1 MNFIESIV
9 IDCKDNDFILKS
21 YAFLELSLYLCVQN
35 KENYNM
41 MIKKRLYLLLLGF
54 TLLGMKAQAQ
64 HVSFGPLHSP
74 DSPREDWLLPGDTVY
89 QDGKTVV
96 YGGKPMKHTYTP
108 LRHIASGSLNDEID
122 GMGNG
127 LGDGLNNALKNP
139 KDSNYYNNPI
149 SNLANSG
156 AFGDENGY
164 GWNGYGYGW
173 GLHKGLNLSID
184 LSVFATFGKNAPHWG
199 GFTQT
204 INATYLTPLTKD
216 NKLWMAL
223 GTYINNI
230 NYGSDNFHDGGV
242 YGMLGYKFNEHWE
255 AYVYGQVSVA
265 NNYNS
270 IYNRYAGYGYGPY
283 GYRGYGYGPFGY
295 GMYPGAWGMGVMP
308 GGYGMGAAGAN
319 VLGAGVRYTNKNFSI
334 GVSVEGNWYN
344 TPKTP
349 TYYKQYDY
357 PVK

>member
-1 MNFIESIV
+1 MRLHKRL
-9 IDCKDNDFILKS
+9 D
-21 YAFLELSLYLCVQN
+21 
-35 KENYNM
+35 M
-41 MIKKRLYLLLLGF
+41 MTTKRLYLLLLGF
-54 TLLGMKAQAQ
+54 ALIGMKAQAQ
-64 HVSFGPLHSP
+64 HVSFGPLHSQ

-96 YGGKPMKHTYTP
+96 YGGKPVKNTYTP
-108 LRHIASGSLNDEID
+108 IRHI
-122 GMGNG
+122 
-127 LGDGLNNALKNP
+127 
-139 KDSNYYNNPI
+139 DSN
-149 SNLANSG
+149 S
-156 AFGDENGY
+156 DELYKMGS
-164 GWNGYGYGW
+164 YGW
-173 GLHKGLNLSID
+173 GLHKGLNLSVD
-184 LSVFATFGKNAPHWG
+184 LSVFATFGKHAPHWG

-223 GTYINNI
+223 GTYLNNI
-230 NYGSDNFHDGGV
+230 NYGGDNFRDGGV
-242 YGMLGYKFNEHWE
+242 YGILGYQFNEHWE

-270 IYNRYAGYGYGPY
+270 IYNRYAGYGPY
-283 GYRGYGYGPFGY
+283 GYGRY
-295 GMYPGAWGMGVMP
+295 GMYPGIWGMGVMP

-357 PVK
+357 PVSEPIK

>member
-1 MNFIESIV
+1 MRLHKRF
-9 IDCKDNDFILKS
+9 D
-21 YAFLELSLYLCVQN
+21 
-35 KENYNM
+35 M
-41 MIKKRLYLLLLGF
+41 MTTKRLYLLLLGF
-54 TLLGMKAQAQ
+54 ALIGMKAQAQ
-64 HVSFGPLHSP
+64 HVSFGPLHSQ

-96 YGGKPMKHTYTP
+96 YGGKPVKNTYTP
-108 LRHIASGSLNDEID
+108 IRHIDSNSDELYKMGSY
-122 GMGNG
+122 
-127 LGDGLNNALKNP
+127 LKNP
-139 KDSNYYNNPI
+139 QDSDYYNNPI
-149 SNLANSG
+149 SNLVNTG
-156 AFGDENGY
+156 GLGNCYDYWGNDWGKY
-164 GWNGYGYGW
+164 GWNRYGW
-173 GLHKGLNLSID
+173 GLHKGLNLSVD
-184 LSVFATFGKNAPHWG
+184 LSVFATFGTHAPHWG

-223 GTYINNI
+223 GTYLNNI
-230 NYGSDNFHDGGV
+230 NYGGDNFRDGGV
-242 YGMLGYKFNEHWE
+242 YGILGYQFDEHWE

-270 IYNRYAGYGYGPY
+270 IYNRYAGYGPY
-283 GYRGYGYGPFGY
+283 GYGRY
-295 GMYPGAWGMGVMP
+295 GMYPGIWGMGVMP

-357 PVK
+357 PVSEPLK

>member
-1 MNFIESIV
+1 MRLHKRF
-9 IDCKDNDFILKS
+9 D
-21 YAFLELSLYLCVQN
+21 
-35 KENYNM
+35 M
-41 MIKKRLYLLLLGF
+41 MTTKRLYLLLLGF
-54 TLLGMKAQAQ
+54 ALTGMKAQAQ
-64 HVSFGPLHSP
+64 HVSFGPLHSQ

-96 YGGKPMKHTYTP
+96 YGGKPVKNTYTP
-108 LRHIASGSLNDEID
+108 IRHI
-122 GMGNG
+122 
-127 LGDGLNNALKNP
+127 
-139 KDSNYYNNPI
+139 DSN
-149 SNLANSG
+149 S
-156 AFGDENGY
+156 DELYKMGS
-164 GWNGYGYGW
+164 YGW
-173 GLHKGLNLSID
+173 GLHKGLNLSVD
-184 LSVFATFGKNAPHWG
+184 LSVFATFGKHAPHWG

-223 GTYINNI
+223 GTYLNNI
-230 NYGSDNFHDGGV
+230 NYGGDNFRDGGV
-242 YGMLGYKFNEHWE
+242 YGILGYQFDEHWE

-270 IYNRYAGYGYGPY
+270 IYNRYAGYGPY
-283 GYRGYGYGPFGY
+283 GYGRY
-295 GMYPGAWGMGVMP
+295 GMYPGIWGMGVMP

-344 TPKTP
+344 NPKTP

-357 PVK
+357 PVSEPLK

>member
-1 MNFIESIV
+1 MRLHKRF
-9 IDCKDNDFILKS
+9 D
-21 YAFLELSLYLCVQN
+21 
-35 KENYNM
+35 M
-41 MIKKRLYLLLLGF
+41 MTTKRLYLLLLGF
-54 TLLGMKAQAQ
+54 ALIGMKAQAQ
-64 HVSFGPLHSP
+64 HVSFGPLHSQ

-96 YGGKPMKHTYTP
+96 YGGKPVKNTYTP
-108 LRHIASGSLNDEID
+108 IRHIDSNNDELYK
-122 GMGNG
+122 MG
-127 LGDGLNNALKNP
+127 
-139 KDSNYYNNPI
+139 S
-149 SNLANSG
+149 
-156 AFGDENGY
+156 
-164 GWNGYGYGW
+164 YGW
-173 GLHKGLNLSID
+173 GFHKGLNLSVD
-184 LSVFATFGKNAPHWG
+184 LSVFATFGKHAPHWG

-223 GTYINNI
+223 GTYLNNI
-230 NYGSDNFHDGGV
+230 NYGGDNFRDGGV
-242 YGMLGYKFNEHWE
+242 YGILGYQFDEHWE

-270 IYNRYAGYGYGPY
+270 IYNRYAGYGPY
-283 GYRGYGYGPFGY
+283 GYGRY
-295 GMYPGAWGMGVMP
+295 GMYPGIWGMGVMP

-334 GVSVEGNWYN
+334 GVSVERNWYN

-357 PVK
+357 PVSEPIK

>member
-1 MNFIESIV
+1 MRLH
-9 IDCKDNDFILKS
+9 KRL
-21 YAFLELSLYLCVQN
+21 
-35 KENYNM
+35 NM
-41 MIKKRLYLLLLGF
+41 MTTKRLYLLLLGF
-54 TLLGMKAQAQ
+54 ALIGMKAQAQ
-64 HVSFGPLHSP
+64 HVSFGPLHSQ

-96 YGGKPMKHTYTP
+96 YGGKPVKNTYTP
-108 LRHIASGSLNDEID
+108 IRHIDSNNDELYK
-122 GMGNG
+122 MG
-127 LGDGLNNALKNP
+127 
-139 KDSNYYNNPI
+139 S
-149 SNLANSG
+149 
-156 AFGDENGY
+156 
-164 GWNGYGYGW
+164 YGW
-173 GLHKGLNLSID
+173 GLHKGLNLSVD
-184 LSVFATFGKNAPHWG
+184 LSVFATFGKHAPHWG

-223 GTYINNI
+223 GTYLNNI
-230 NYGSDNFHDGGV
+230 NYGGDNFRDGGV
-242 YGMLGYKFNEHWE
+242 YGILGYQFDEHWE

-270 IYNRYAGYGYGPY
+270 IYNRYAGYGPY
-283 GYRGYGYGPFGY
+283 GYGRY
-295 GMYPGAWGMGVMP
+295 GMYPGIWGMGVMP

-349 TYYKQYDY
+349 SYYKQYDY

>member
-1 MNFIESIV
+1 MGLHKRF
-9 IDCKDNDFILKS
+9 D
-21 YAFLELSLYLCVQN
+21 
-35 KENYNM
+35 M
-41 MIKKRLYLLLLGF
+41 MTTKRLYLLLLGF
-54 TLLGMKAQAQ
+54 ALIGMKAQAQ
-64 HVSFGPLHSP
+64 HVSFGPLHSQ

-96 YGGKPMKHTYTP
+96 YGGKPVKNTYTP
-108 LRHIASGSLNDEID
+108 IRHV
-122 GMGNG
+122 
-127 LGDGLNNALKNP
+127 
-139 KDSNYYNNPI
+139 DSN
-149 SNLANSG
+149 S
-156 AFGDENGY
+156 DELYKMGS
-164 GWNGYGYGW
+164 YGW
-173 GLHKGLNLSID
+173 GLHKGLNLSVD
-184 LSVFATFGKNAPHWG
+184 LSVFATFGKHAPHWG

-223 GTYINNI
+223 GTYLNNI
-230 NYGSDNFHDGGV
+230 NYGGDNFRDGGV
-242 YGMLGYKFNEHWE
+242 YGILGYQFDEHWE

-270 IYNRYAGYGYGPY
+270 IYNRYAGYGPYRYG
-283 GYRGYGYGPFGY
+283 RY
-295 GMYPGAWGMGVMP
+295 GMYPGIWGMGVMP

-357 PVK
+357 PVSEPLK

>member
-1 MNFIESIV
+1 MRLHKRF
-9 IDCKDNDFILKS
+9 D
-21 YAFLELSLYLCVQN
+21 
-35 KENYNM
+35 M
-41 MIKKRLYLLLLGF
+41 MTTKRLYLLLLGF
-54 TLLGMKAQAQ
+54 ALIGMKAQAQ
-64 HVSFGPLHSP
+64 HVSFGPLHSQ

-89 QDGKTVV
+89 QDGTTIV
-96 YGGKPMKHTYTP
+96 YGGKPVKNTYTP
-108 LRHIASGSLNDEID
+108 IRHIDSNNDELYK
-122 GMGNG
+122 MG
-127 LGDGLNNALKNP
+127 
-139 KDSNYYNNPI
+139 S
-149 SNLANSG
+149 
-156 AFGDENGY
+156 
-164 GWNGYGYGW
+164 YGW
-173 GLHKGLNLSID
+173 GLHKGLNLSVD
-184 LSVFATFGKNAPHWG
+184 LSVFATFGKHAPHWG

-223 GTYINNI
+223 GTYLNNI
-230 NYGSDNFHDGGV
+230 NYGGDNFRDGGV
-242 YGMLGYKFNEHWE
+242 YGILGYQFDEHWE

-270 IYNRYAGYGYGPY
+270 IYNRYAGYGPY
-283 GYRGYGYGPFGY
+283 GYGRY

-357 PVK
+357 PVSEPLK

>member
-54 TLLGMKAQAQ
+54 ALMGMKAQAQ

-108 LRHIASGSLNDEID
+108 LRHIADNSANDEID
-122 GMGNG
+122 GM
-127 LGDGLNNALKNP
+127 
-139 KDSNYYNNPI
+139 SN
-149 SNLANSG
+149 
-156 AFGDENGY
+156 
-164 GWNGYGYGW
+164 GW

-255 AYVYGQVSVA
+255 AFVYGQVSVA

-270 IYNRYAGYGYGPY
+270 IYNRYAGYGPY
-283 GYRGYGYGPFGY
+283 GYRGYGSYGYGPFGY
-295 GMYPGAWGMGVMP
+295 GMYPGAWGMEVMP

>member
-89 QDGKTVV
+89 QDRKTVV

-108 LRHIASGSLNDEID
+108 LRHIASGSFNDEID
-122 GMGNG
+122 GMGN
-127 LGDGLNNALKNP
+127 
-139 KDSNYYNNPI
+139 
-149 SNLANSG
+149 
-156 AFGDENGY
+156 
-164 GWNGYGYGW
+164 GW

-255 AYVYGQVSVA
+255 AFVYGQVSVA

-270 IYNRYAGYGYGPY
+270 IYNRYAGYGYGPF

>member
-1 MNFIESIV
+1 
-9 IDCKDNDFILKS
+9 
-21 YAFLELSLYLCVQN
+21 
-35 KENYNM
+35 M

-54 TLLGMKAQAQ
+54 TLFGMKAQAQ

-108 LRHIASGSLNDEID
+108 LKHIAGNSANDEID
-122 GMGNG
+122 GMDN
-127 LGDGLNNALKNP
+127 
-139 KDSNYYNNPI
+139 
-149 SNLANSG
+149 
-156 AFGDENGY
+156 
-164 GWNGYGYGW
+164 GW

-255 AYVYGQVSVA
+255 AFVYGQVSVA

>member
-1 MNFIESIV
+1 
-9 IDCKDNDFILKS
+9 
-21 YAFLELSLYLCVQN
+21 
-35 KENYNM
+35 M

-54 TLLGMKAQAQ
+54 ALLGMKAQAQ

-108 LRHIASGSLNDEID
+108 LRHIADNSANDEID
-122 GMGNG
+122 GM
-127 LGDGLNNALKNP
+127 
-139 KDSNYYNNPI
+139 SN
-149 SNLANSG
+149 
-156 AFGDENGY
+156 
-164 GWNGYGYGW
+164 GW

-255 AYVYGQVSVA
+255 AFVYGQVSVA

-270 IYNRYAGYGYGPY
+270 IYNRYAGYGPY
-283 GYRGYGYGPFGY
+283 GYRGYGSYGYGPFGY

>member
-1 MNFIESIV
+1 M
-9 IDCKDNDFILKS
+9 
-21 YAFLELSLYLCVQN
+21 
-35 KENYNM
+35 
-41 MIKKRLYLLLLGF
+41 
-54 TLLGMKAQAQ
+54 
-64 HVSFGPLHSP
+64 
-74 DSPREDWLLPGDTVY
+74 
-89 QDGKTVV
+89 
-96 YGGKPMKHTYTP
+96 
-108 LRHIASGSLNDEID
+108 
-122 GMGNG
+122 
-127 LGDGLNNALKNP
+127 NNALKNP
-139 KDSNYYNNPI
+139 KDSDYYNNPI

-156 AFGDENGY
+156 AFGDGFGNDGFGNGY
-164 GWNGYGYGW
+164 GWNRYGYGW

-255 AYVYGQVSVA
+255 AFVYGQVSVA

>member
-1 MNFIESIV
+1 MRLHKRF
-9 IDCKDNDFILKS
+9 D
-21 YAFLELSLYLCVQN
+21 
-35 KENYNM
+35 M
-41 MIKKRLYLLLLGF
+41 MTTKRLYLLLLGF
-54 TLLGMKAQAQ
+54 ALIGMKAQAQ
-64 HVSFGPLHSP
+64 HVSFGPLHSQ

-96 YGGKPMKHTYTP
+96 YGGKPVKNTYTP
-108 LRHIASGSLNDEID
+108 IRHI
-122 GMGNG
+122 
-127 LGDGLNNALKNP
+127 
-139 KDSNYYNNPI
+139 DSN
-149 SNLANSG
+149 S
-156 AFGDENGY
+156 DELYKMGS
-164 GWNGYGYGW
+164 YGW
-173 GLHKGLNLSID
+173 GLHKGLNLSVD
-184 LSVFATFGKNAPHWG
+184 LSVFATFGKHAPHWG

-223 GTYINNI
+223 GTYLNNI
-230 NYGSDNFHDGGV
+230 NYGGDNFRDGGV
-242 YGMLGYKFNEHWE
+242 YGILGYQFDEHWE

-270 IYNRYAGYGYGPY
+270 IYNRYAGYGPY
-283 GYRGYGYGPFGY
+283 GYGRY

-344 TPKTP
+344 NPKTP
-349 TYYKQYDY
+349 SYYKQYDY
-357 PVK
+357 PVSEPIK

>member
-1 MNFIESIV
+1 MRLH
-9 IDCKDNDFILKS
+9 ID
-21 YAFLELSLYLCVQN
+21 
-35 KENYNM
+35 M
-41 MIKKRLYLLLLGF
+41 MTTKRLYLLLLGF
-54 TLLGMKAQAQ
+54 ALIGMKAQAQ
-64 HVSFGPLHSP
+64 HVSFGPLHSQ

-96 YGGKPMKHTYTP
+96 YGGKPVKNTYTP
-108 LRHIASGSLNDEID
+108 IRHV
-122 GMGNG
+122 
-127 LGDGLNNALKNP
+127 
-139 KDSNYYNNPI
+139 DSN
-149 SNLANSG
+149 S
-156 AFGDENGY
+156 DELYKMGS
-164 GWNGYGYGW
+164 YGW
-173 GLHKGLNLSID
+173 GLHKGLNLSVD
-184 LSVFATFGKNAPHWG
+184 LSVFATFGKHAPHWG

-223 GTYINNI
+223 GTYLNNI
-230 NYGSDNFHDGGV
+230 NYGGDNFRDGGV
-242 YGMLGYKFNEHWE
+242 YGILGYQFNEHWE

-270 IYNRYAGYGYGPY
+270 IYNRYAGYGPY
-283 GYRGYGYGPFGY
+283 GYGRY

-357 PVK
+357 PVSEPLK

>member
-1 MNFIESIV
+1 MRLHKRF
-9 IDCKDNDFILKS
+9 D
-21 YAFLELSLYLCVQN
+21 
-35 KENYNM
+35 M
-41 MIKKRLYLLLLGF
+41 MTTKRLYLLLLGF
-54 TLLGMKAQAQ
+54 ALIGMKAQAQ
-64 HVSFGPLHSP
+64 HVSFGPLHSQ

-96 YGGKPMKHTYTP
+96 YGGKPVKNTYTP
-108 LRHIASGSLNDEID
+108 IRHIDSNNDELYK
-122 GMGNG
+122 MG
-127 LGDGLNNALKNP
+127 
-139 KDSNYYNNPI
+139 S
-149 SNLANSG
+149 
-156 AFGDENGY
+156 
-164 GWNGYGYGW
+164 YGW
-173 GLHKGLNLSID
+173 GLHKGLNLSVD
-184 LSVFATFGKNAPHWG
+184 LSVFATFGKHAPHWG

-223 GTYINNI
+223 GTYLNNI
-230 NYGSDNFHDGGV
+230 NYGGDNFRDGGV
-242 YGMLGYKFNEHWE
+242 YGILGYQFDEHWE

-270 IYNRYAGYGYGPY
+270 IYNRYAGYGPY
-283 GYRGYGYGPFGY
+283 GYGRY
-295 GMYPGAWGMGVMP
+295 GMYPGIWGMGVMP

-357 PVK
+357 PVSEPLK

>member
-1 MNFIESIV
+1 MGLHKRF
-9 IDCKDNDFILKS
+9 D
-21 YAFLELSLYLCVQN
+21 
-35 KENYNM
+35 M
-41 MIKKRLYLLLLGF
+41 MTTKRLYLLLLGF
-54 TLLGMKAQAQ
+54 ALIGMKAQAQ
-64 HVSFGPLHSP
+64 HVSFGPLHSQ

-96 YGGKPMKHTYTP
+96 YGGKPVKNTYTP
-108 LRHIASGSLNDEID
+108 IRHIDSNNDELYK
-122 GMGNG
+122 MG
-127 LGDGLNNALKNP
+127 
-139 KDSNYYNNPI
+139 S
-149 SNLANSG
+149 
-156 AFGDENGY
+156 
-164 GWNGYGYGW
+164 YGW
-173 GLHKGLNLSID
+173 GLHKGLNLSVD
-184 LSVFATFGKNAPHWG
+184 LSVFATFGKHAPHWG

-223 GTYINNI
+223 GTYLNNI
-230 NYGSDNFHDGGV
+230 NYGGDNFRDGGV
-242 YGMLGYKFNEHWE
+242 YGILGYQFDEHWE

-270 IYNRYAGYGYGPY
+270 IYNRYAGYGPY
-283 GYRGYGYGPFGY
+283 GYGRY
-295 GMYPGAWGMGVMP
+295 GMYPGIWGMGVMP

-344 TPKTP
+344 NPKTP

-357 PVK
+357 PVSEPLK

>member
-1 MNFIESIV
+1 MRLH
-9 IDCKDNDFILKS
+9 KRL
-21 YAFLELSLYLCVQN
+21 
-35 KENYNM
+35 NM
-41 MIKKRLYLLLLGF
+41 MTTKRLYLLLLGF
-54 TLLGMKAQAQ
+54 ALIGMKAQAQ
-64 HVSFGPLHSP
+64 HVSFGPLHSQ

-89 QDGKTVV
+89 QDGKAVV
-96 YGGKPMKHTYTP
+96 YGGKPVKNTYTP
-108 LRHIASGSLNDEID
+108 IRHIDSNNDELYK
-122 GMGNG
+122 MG
-127 LGDGLNNALKNP
+127 
-139 KDSNYYNNPI
+139 S
-149 SNLANSG
+149 
-156 AFGDENGY
+156 
-164 GWNGYGYGW
+164 YGW
-173 GLHKGLNLSID
+173 GLHKGLNLSVD
-184 LSVFATFGKNAPHWG
+184 LSVFATFGKHAPHWG

-223 GTYINNI
+223 GTYLNNI
-230 NYGSDNFHDGGV
+230 NYGGDNYRDGGV
-242 YGMLGYKFNEHWE
+242 YGILGYQFDEHWE

-270 IYNRYAGYGYGPY
+270 IYNRYAGYGPY
-283 GYRGYGYGPFGY
+283 GYGRY
-295 GMYPGAWGMGVMP
+295 GMYPGIWGMGVMP

-357 PVK
+357 PVSEPLK

>member
-1 MNFIESIV
+1 MRLHKRF
-9 IDCKDNDFILKS
+9 D
-21 YAFLELSLYLCVQN
+21 
-35 KENYNM
+35 M
-41 MIKKRLYLLLLGF
+41 MTTKRLYLLLLGF
-54 TLLGMKAQAQ
+54 ALIGMKAQAQ
-64 HVSFGPLHSP
+64 HVSFGPLHSQ

-89 QDGKTVV
+89 QDGKAVV
-96 YGGKPMKHTYTP
+96 YGGKPVKNTYTP
-108 LRHIASGSLNDEID
+108 IRHIDSNNDELYK
-122 GMGNG
+122 MG
-127 LGDGLNNALKNP
+127 
-139 KDSNYYNNPI
+139 S
-149 SNLANSG
+149 
-156 AFGDENGY
+156 
-164 GWNGYGYGW
+164 YGW
-173 GLHKGLNLSID
+173 GLHKGLNLSVD
-184 LSVFATFGKNAPHWG
+184 LSVFATFGKHAPHWG

-223 GTYINNI
+223 GTYLNNI
-230 NYGSDNFHDGGV
+230 NYGGDNFRDGGV
-242 YGMLGYKFNEHWE
+242 YGILGYQFDEHWE

-270 IYNRYAGYGYGPY
+270 IYNRYAGYGPY
-283 GYRGYGYGPFGY
+283 GYGRY

>member
-1 MNFIESIV
+1 M
-9 IDCKDNDFILKS
+9 
-21 YAFLELSLYLCVQN
+21 SLHKRLD
-35 KENYNM
+35 M
-41 MIKKRLYLLLLGF
+41 MTTKRLYLLLLGF
-54 TLLGMKAQAQ
+54 ALIGMKAQAQ
-64 HVSFGPLHSP
+64 HVSFGPLHSQ

-96 YGGKPMKHTYTP
+96 YGGKPVKNTYTP
-108 LRHIASGSLNDEID
+108 IRHIDSNNDELYK
-122 GMGNG
+122 MNR
-127 LGDGLNNALKNP
+127 
-139 KDSNYYNNPI
+139 
-149 SNLANSG
+149 
-156 AFGDENGY
+156 
-164 GWNGYGYGW
+164 YGW
-173 GLHKGLNLSID
+173 GLHKGLNLSVD
-184 LSVFATFGKNAPHWG
+184 LSVFATFGKHAPHWG

-223 GTYINNI
+223 GTYLNNI
-230 NYGSDNFHDGGV
+230 NYGGDNFRDGGV
-242 YGMLGYKFNEHWE
+242 YGILGYQFDEHWE

-270 IYNRYAGYGYGPY
+270 IYNRYAGYGPY
-283 GYRGYGYGPFGY
+283 GFGRY
-295 GMYPGAWGMGVMP
+295 GMYPGIWGMGVMP

-357 PVK
+357 PVSEPLK

>member
-1 MNFIESIV
+1 
-9 IDCKDNDFILKS
+9 
-21 YAFLELSLYLCVQN
+21 
-35 KENYNM
+35 

-54 TLLGMKAQAQ
+54 ALFGMKAQAQ

-108 LRHIASGSLNDEID
+108 LRHIADNSANDEID
-122 GMGNG
+122 GM
-127 LGDGLNNALKNP
+127 
-139 KDSNYYNNPI
+139 SN
-149 SNLANSG
+149 
-156 AFGDENGY
+156 
-164 GWNGYGYGW
+164 GW

-255 AYVYGQVSVA
+255 AFVYGQVSVA

-270 IYNRYAGYGYGPY
+270 IYNRYAGYGPY
-283 GYRGYGYGPFGY
+283 GYRGYGSYGYGPFGY
-295 GMYPGAWGMGVMP
+295 GMYPGAWGMEVMP

>member
-1 MNFIESIV
+1 MRRHKRF
-9 IDCKDNDFILKS
+9 D
-21 YAFLELSLYLCVQN
+21 
-35 KENYNM
+35 M
-41 MIKKRLYLLLLGF
+41 MTTKRLYLLLLGF
-54 TLLGMKAQAQ
+54 ALIGMKAQAQ
-64 HVSFGPLHSP
+64 HVSFGPLHSQ

-89 QDGKTVV
+89 QDGTTIV
-96 YGGKPMKHTYTP
+96 YGGKPVKNTYTP
-108 LRHIASGSLNDEID
+108 IRHI
-122 GMGNG
+122 
-127 LGDGLNNALKNP
+127 
-139 KDSNYYNNPI
+139 DSN
-149 SNLANSG
+149 S
-156 AFGDENGY
+156 DELYKMNR
-164 GWNGYGYGW
+164 YGW
-173 GLHKGLNLSID
+173 GLHKGLNLSVD
-184 LSVFATFGKNAPHWG
+184 LSVFATFGKHAPHWG

-223 GTYINNI
+223 GTYLNNI
-230 NYGSDNFHDGGV
+230 NYGGDNFRDGGV
-242 YGMLGYKFNEHWE
+242 YGILGYQFNEHWE

-270 IYNRYAGYGYGPY
+270 IYNRYAGYGPY
-283 GYRGYGYGPFGY
+283 GFGRY

>member
-1 MNFIESIV
+1 MRLHKRF
-9 IDCKDNDFILKS
+9 D
-21 YAFLELSLYLCVQN
+21 
-35 KENYNM
+35 M
-41 MIKKRLYLLLLGF
+41 MTTKRLYLLLLGF
-54 TLLGMKAQAQ
+54 ALIGMKAQAQ
-64 HVSFGPLHSP
+64 HVSFGPLHSQ

-89 QDGKTVV
+89 QDGKTIV
-96 YGGKPMKHTYTP
+96 YGGKPVKNTYTP
-108 LRHIASGSLNDEID
+108 IRHV
-122 GMGNG
+122 
-127 LGDGLNNALKNP
+127 
-139 KDSNYYNNPI
+139 DSN
-149 SNLANSG
+149 S
-156 AFGDENGY
+156 DEHYKMGS
-164 GWNGYGYGW
+164 YGW
-173 GLHKGLNLSID
+173 GLHKGLNLSVD
-184 LSVFATFGKNAPHWG
+184 LSVFATFGKHAPHWG

-223 GTYINNI
+223 GTYLNNI
-230 NYGSDNFHDGGV
+230 NYGGDNFRDGGV
-242 YGMLGYKFNEHWE
+242 YGILGYQFDEHWE

-270 IYNRYAGYGYGPY
+270 IYNRYAGYGPYRYG
-283 GYRGYGYGPFGY
+283 RY
-295 GMYPGAWGMGVMP
+295 GMYPGIWGMGVMP

-357 PVK
+357 PVSEPLK